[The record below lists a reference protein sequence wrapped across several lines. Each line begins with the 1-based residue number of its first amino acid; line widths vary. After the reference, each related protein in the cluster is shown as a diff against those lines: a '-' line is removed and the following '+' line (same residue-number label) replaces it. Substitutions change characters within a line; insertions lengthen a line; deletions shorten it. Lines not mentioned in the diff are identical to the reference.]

1 MSEIN
6 PFEIVEYL
14 TEARSRYT
22 QQFLYDPVEDEGA
35 KVFDKYI
42 QVLLGGKIELQE
54 VFRQLM
60 QDRSLDTATGAQLD
74 SIGEIVGQ
82 SRTLVNVQTIPAQT
96 IVLEDDAYRIFIK
109 SKIAKNITRATP
121 EDIMANANLIFD
133 TTGSTIQD
141 EGNAAYT
148 LYIGKVLSPL
158 EQSLLNYIVQED
170 GYVTRLIP
178 KPAGV
183 RVNYGNYIPDNYFG
197 YQGAPNVKGYG
208 DLDDPSLGGVYAALI

>member
-6 PFEIVEYL
+6 PFEIVPYL
-14 TEARSRYT
+14 EEARSRYT
-22 QQFLYDPVEDEGA
+22 EQLKYDPLTGDGA
-35 KVFDKYI
+35 VIFDKYI

-60 QDRSLDTATGAQLD
+60 QDRSLDTAVGAQLD
-74 SIGEIVGQ
+74 VLGEIVGQ
-82 SRTLVNVQTIPAQT
+82 SRTLVNVQTMPAQT
-96 IVLEDDAYRIFIK
+96 IVLEDDAYRIFIR

-148 LYIGKVLSPL
+148 LYIGKILSPL
-158 EQSLLNYIVQED
+158 EQSLLNYIIQED

-178 KPAGV
+178 KPVGV
-183 RVNYGNYIPDNYFG
+183 RVNYGNFPGDNFFG
-197 YQGAPNVKGYG
+197 YQGALNVKGYG
-208 DLDDPSLGGVYAALI
+208 DLDNPSIGGVYAGLI